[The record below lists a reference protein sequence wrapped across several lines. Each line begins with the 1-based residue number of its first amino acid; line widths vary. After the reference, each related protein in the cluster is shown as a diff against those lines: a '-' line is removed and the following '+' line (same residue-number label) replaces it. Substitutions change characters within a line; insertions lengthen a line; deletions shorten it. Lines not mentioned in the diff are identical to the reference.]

1 MRRIRRPLSA
11 RVLVASPGGRFA
23 TRGRK
28 SLDRLVCRAYPRGAS
43 AVSGGGR
50 AETGCRLA
58 HPPAPADTAALRGAL
73 IANRLTA
80 EGSTARPEGEPMPS
94 HHTVLM
100 LTAVLISMITPW
112 VATAAP
118 PVKAPTASLLV
129 SGLQGA
135 TGSTV
140 GPGGDLYVTEALT
153 GTISRV
159 EVRILSARCLGY
171 SYQETAPACPLRWQR
186 DERRRGRTSP
196 SLRGPSRSS
205 STSGP
210 AGSRTLRRTAPLAG
224 CRAGTGDTAYRPPG
238 VRPADVRTV
247 GRD

>member
-1 MRRIRRPLSA
+1 
-11 RVLVASPGGRFA
+11 
-23 TRGRK
+23 
-28 SLDRLVCRAYPRGAS
+28 
-43 AVSGGGR
+43 
-50 AETGCRLA
+50 
-58 HPPAPADTAALRGAL
+58 
-73 IANRLTA
+73 
-80 EGSTARPEGEPMPS
+80 MPS

-112 VATAAP
+112 VATASP
-118 PVKAPTASLLV
+118 PVKAPTASRLV